1 MKIKK
6 DLKWDSSKLE
16 WRGVVDN
23 GEGITKK
30 TTNDFADHALV
41 FMFRPYKENW
51 VQPIACFASRGAA
64 SGEMLHELIIQAM
77 CMVHNH
83 N

>member
-16 WRGVVDN
+16 WRGVVDY

-41 FMFRPYKENW
+41 FMFRQIGSSLLPVMLQEAQQVVK
-51 VQPIACFASRGAA
+51 CFMS
-64 SGEMLHELIIQAM
+64 L
-77 CMVHNH
+77 
-83 N
+83 